1 MISDEKETPNT
12 RIRNLVTNIKSQ
24 LSDIDDV
31 ATMQWANFK
40 ENLQEKQN
48 LVTVLQSEL
57 TYDSIDLT
65 DDAIQKG
72 IIVLP
77 FGVANQ
83 RAL

>member
-12 RIRNLVTNIKSQ
+12 RMRNLVTNIKSQ